1 MFKLKNSNIIGI
13 GIDLLKID
21 RIAKVYAR
29 FPEAFPKKILTSEEI
44 KKIPENENKKIRFLS
59 KRFAAKEAFAK
70 ALGTGFGADLH
81 FHDIE
86 IHHELQGRPYFKIK
100 DHLMEKYEIDKLHLS
115 ISDEIDQVIAFSL
128 IEKIKS

>member
-1 MFKLKNSNIIGI
+1 MFNLKNSNILGV
-13 GIDLLKID
+13 GVDLLKID

-29 FPEAFPKKILTSEEI
+29 FPKQFSEKILTTEEI
-44 KKIPENENKKIRFLS
+44 KKIPQDENKKIRFLS

-70 ALGTGFGADLH
+70 ALGTGFGASLR

-86 IHHELQGRPYFKIK
+86 IAHEIQGRPYFKIEASIK
-100 DHLMEKYEIDKLHLS
+100 ERYSIDHIHLS
-115 ISDEIDQVIAFSL
+115 ISDEIDQVIAFCL